1 VTVTLREL
9 DGNGQDIDAVQHVL
23 DGAPGYTPRVTGRPV
38 GPADA
43 EALFAALPPGLVRS
57 AKHVFG
63 VDLDGTTV
71 GVVDL
76 LDGWPDPSTT
86 HLGLLLLDESHQH
99 QGIGSLVWQPLQTM
113 LARKPHVRTVRT
125 AVVQTN
131 IEVLPF
137 WTRRHHYHLAAH
149 RREGPVLPRCGQRA
163 AVPGEPRLR
172 PRASGW

>member
-1 VTVTLREL
+1 MTVTLREL

-23 DGAPGYTPRVTGRPV
+23 DGAPGYTLRVTGRPV
-38 GPADA
+38 RPADA
-43 EALFAALPPGLVRS
+43 EALFAALPPGLARS
-57 AKHVFG
+57 AKHVFA
-63 VDLDGTTV
+63 VDLDGTMV

-99 QGIGSLVWQPLQTM
+99 QGIGSIVWQQLQAM
-113 LARKPHVRTVRT
+113 LARKPHVRTVRA

-137 WTRRHHYHLAAH
+137 WTRC
-149 RREGPVLPRCGQRA
+149 GFTDTGQRKPYTSDDLVSTAIILERPIKA
-163 AVPGEPRLR
+163 ATT
-172 PRASGW
+172 